1 MLCCTIALGMW
12 RCSGNRLQVTDHN
25 AANYRWP
32 RSRIVRPGRYALG
45 CLTTP
50 CQTLPSKYKRAPVMN
65 VRTLTIARRAGLGF
79 TLISLLVAL
88 LGWFALVQM
97 STIRQSEVAVETNW
111 LPSMRVVNDIR
122 EIMLRIRTISLRMA
136 LDTDPASIPTY
147 RGQLDVRLGDLN
159 KKLDILKTFVDTPEE
174 SSLTEQFLVT
184 MGQYRSALDRSFV
197 LATQGDSAGLNKLL
211 LIDMKQIVDGS
222 GKQLNDLADFYVTKV
237 DAEGKSAEAQYS
249 KSRDIV
255 IAFVLLAALCTI
267 GLALWLTR
275 SIVRPL
281 QRAVNA
287 AEQVAQGDLTHTI
300 EVDGDDEVTRLLR
313 ALATMQVNLRDAM
326 RHIGSSAT
334 QLASAATELNS
345 VTEDSYRGLHQQ
357 NAEIDQAATAI
368 NEMTSAVEE
377 VARNAVSTSDASS
390 QSSTSAQAG
399 QTRVIETVQS
409 IQTLTDNVQST
420 SALVQNLANQSQDI
434 GKVLDVIRSIAEQT
448 NLLALNAAIEAARA
462 GESGRGFAVV
472 ADEVRAL
479 AHRTQQSTLEIDSMV
494 SAMRSGSAQALDSMN
509 ISRDRAD
516 STLSLA
522 KGAGESLSEITA
534 SINQISERNLVIA
547 SAAEEQAQV
556 SREVDRNIV
565 NIRDLSMQSTQG
577 ANQISASS
585 HELSRLAADLNQVV
599 SRFKV

>member
-1 MLCCTIALGMW
+1 
-12 RCSGNRLQVTDHN
+12 
-25 AANYRWP
+25 
-32 RSRIVRPGRYALG
+32 
-45 CLTTP
+45 
-50 CQTLPSKYKRAPVMN
+50 MN
-65 VRTLTIARRAGLGF
+65 LRKLTIARRAGLGF

-88 LGWFALVQM
+88 LGWFALAQM

-159 KKLDILKTFVDTPEE
+159 KKLDTLKTFVDTPEE
-174 SSLTEQFLVT
+174 KTLNDQFLVT
-184 MGQYRSALDRSFV
+184 MGQYRTALDRSFV
-197 LATQGDSAGLNKLL
+197 LAGQGDSAGLNKLL

-237 DAEGKSAEAQYS
+237 DAEGKSAEAQYD

-255 IAFVLLAALCTI
+255 IIFVVLAALCTI

-275 SIVRPL
+275 SIVSPL
-281 QRAVNA
+281 QRAVTA
-287 AEQVAQGDLTHTI
+287 AEQVAAGDLTHSI
-300 EVDGDDEVTRLLR
+300 EVDGEDEVTRLLR
-313 ALATMQVNLRDAM
+313 ALALMQGNLRDAM

-345 VTEDSYRGLHQQ
+345 VTEDSYRGLNQQ

-390 QSSTSAQAG
+390 QSSNSAQAG

-409 IQTLTDNVQST
+409 IEILTDNVQATST
-420 SALVQNLANQSQDI
+420 LVQNLANQSQDI
-434 GKVLDVIRSIAEQT
+434 AKVLDVIRSIAEQT

-494 SAMRSGSAQALDSMN
+494 NAMRSGSAQALESMN
-509 ISRDRAD
+509 TSRERAS

-522 KGAGESLSEITA
+522 KGAGESLSEITS

-599 SRFKV
+599 LRFKV

>member
-1 MLCCTIALGMW
+1 
-12 RCSGNRLQVTDHN
+12 
-25 AANYRWP
+25 
-32 RSRIVRPGRYALG
+32 
-45 CLTTP
+45 
-50 CQTLPSKYKRAPVMN
+50 MN
-65 VRTLTIARRAGLGF
+65 IRKLTIARRAGLGF

-88 LGWFALVQM
+88 LGWFALAQM

-136 LDTDPASIPTY
+136 LDTDPASIPSY
-147 RGQLDVRLGDLN
+147 RGQMDVRLGDLN

-174 SSLTEQFLVT
+174 KSLTEQFMVT
-184 MGQYRSALDRSFV
+184 LGQYRSALDRSFV
-197 LATQGDSAGLNKLL
+197 LANQSDSAGLNKLL

-222 GKQLNDLADFYVTKV
+222 GKQLNDLADFYMTKV

-255 IAFVLLAALCTI
+255 IAFVVLAALCTI

-287 AEQVAQGDLTHTI
+287 AEQVAQGDLTHSI
-300 EVDGDDEVTRLLR
+300 EVDGEDEVTRLLR

-377 VARNAVSTSDASS
+377 VARNAVSTSDASN

>member
-1 MLCCTIALGMW
+1 
-12 RCSGNRLQVTDHN
+12 
-25 AANYRWP
+25 
-32 RSRIVRPGRYALG
+32 
-45 CLTTP
+45 
-50 CQTLPSKYKRAPVMN
+50 MN
-65 VRTLTIARRAGLGF
+65 LRKLSIARRAGLGF

-88 LGWFALVQM
+88 LGWFALAQM

-147 RGQLDVRLGDLN
+147 RGQLDVRLGDLD
-159 KKLDILKTFVDTPEE
+159 KKLSVLKTFVDTPEE
-174 SSLTEQFLVT
+174 KSLTDQFMVT

-197 LATQGDSAGLNKLL
+197 LAGQGDSVGLNKLL
-211 LIDMKQIVDGS
+211 LVDMKQIVDGS
-222 GKQLNDLADFYVTKV
+222 GKQLGDLADFYVTKV
-237 DAEGKSAEAQYS
+237 DAEGKSAEAQYD

-255 IAFVLLAALCTI
+255 IIFVVIAALCTI

-275 SIVRPL
+275 SIVGPL
-281 QRAVNA
+281 QRAVTA
-287 AEQVAQGDLTHTI
+287 AEQVANGDLTHSI
-300 EVDGDDEVTRLLR
+300 EVDGEDEVTRLLR
-313 ALATMQVNLRDAM
+313 ALAMMQVNLREAM

-345 VTEDSYRGLHQQ
+345 VTEDSYRGLNQQ

-377 VARNAVSTSDASS
+377 VARNAVSTSDASN
-390 QSSTSAQAG
+390 QSSTSALAG
-399 QTRVIETVQS
+399 QTRVNETVQS
-409 IQTLTDNVQST
+409 IQTLTDNVQATST
-420 SALVQNLANQSQDI
+420 LVQNLANQSQDI

-479 AHRTQQSTLEIDSMV
+479 AHRTQQSTPEIDSMV

-509 ISRDRAD
+509 TSRDRAD
-516 STLSLA
+516 STLALA
-522 KGAGESLSEITA
+522 KGAGESLSEITS

>member
-1 MLCCTIALGMW
+1 
-12 RCSGNRLQVTDHN
+12 
-25 AANYRWP
+25 
-32 RSRIVRPGRYALG
+32 
-45 CLTTP
+45 
-50 CQTLPSKYKRAPVMN
+50 MN
-65 VRTLTIARRAGLGF
+65 LRKLSIARRAGLGF

-88 LGWFALVQM
+88 LGWFALAQM

-147 RGQLDVRLGDLN
+147 RGQMDVRLGDLD
-159 KKLDILKTFVDTPEE
+159 KKLAVLKTFVDTPEE
-174 SSLTEQFLVT
+174 KTLTDQFMVT

-197 LATQGDSAGLNKLL
+197 LAGQSDSVGLNKLL
-211 LIDMKQIVDGS
+211 LVDMKQIVDGS
-222 GKQLNDLADFYVTKV
+222 GKQLGDLADFYVTKV
-237 DAEGKSAEAQYS
+237 DAEGKSAEAQYD

-255 IAFVLLAALCTI
+255 IIFVVIAALCTI

-275 SIVRPL
+275 SIVGPL
-281 QRAVNA
+281 QRAVTA
-287 AEQVAQGDLTHTI
+287 AEQVANGDLTHTI
-300 EVDGDDEVTRLLR
+300 EVDGEDEVTRLLR
-313 ALATMQVNLRDAM
+313 ALAMMQVNLREAM

-345 VTEDSYRGLHQQ
+345 VTEDSYRGLNQQ

-377 VARNAVSTSDASS
+377 VARNAVSTSDASN
-390 QSSTSAQAG
+390 QSSTSALAG

-409 IQTLTDNVQST
+409 IQTLTDNVQATST
-420 SALVQNLANQSQDI
+420 LVQNLANQSQDI

-509 ISRDRAD
+509 TSRDRAD
-516 STLSLA
+516 STLALA
-522 KGAGESLSEITA
+522 KGAGESLSEITS

-585 HELSRLAADLNQVV
+585 HELSRLAADLSQVV